1 MVASVPTGWHDPN
14 NPAGLADAI
23 GGAVANDWRA
33 AAWMLEN
40 HALTRE
46 QFGDVGCDERVSREL
61 LGRVVNGIAAAG
73 LAPEDERRVL
83 LQMQAHAVAVKG
95 SLRVR

>member
-1 MVASVPTGWHDPN
+1 
-14 NPAGLADAI
+14 
-23 GGAVANDWRA
+23 
-33 AAWMLEN
+33 
-40 HALTRE
+40 
-46 QFGDVGCDERVSREL
+46 